1 MTEKIIKLFI
11 FGDSIGYGQLVSHH
25 KTWAAKLSE
34 KLSKSIRENSFVIQN
49 ASVNGNTTRQ
59 ALERMSYDVTSHSPD
74 ILIVQFGMND
84 CNYWASDFGS
94 PRVSKNAFSAN
105 LIEIIEKALN
115 CNVRH
120 IFLNTNHPSLK
131 TGIEHIEGL
140 THTDSNREYNEVIR
154 KTFNEVISHFPI
166 TLIDIEGEFEKEL
179 NTNMKMKLND
189 LLLQDGIH
197 LSEEGHNLYFKII
210 EPIML
215 NQIKRISS

>member
-1 MTEKIIKLFI
+1 M
-11 FGDSIGYGQLVSHH
+11 
-25 KTWAAKLSE
+25 
-34 KLSKSIRENSFVIQN
+34 
-49 ASVNGNTTRQ
+49 
-59 ALERMSYDVTSHSPD
+59 
-74 ILIVQFGMND
+74 
-84 CNYWASDFGS
+84 
-94 PRVSKNAFSAN
+94 
-105 LIEIIEKALN
+105 IEIIEKALN

-197 LSEEGHNLYFKII
+197 LSEEGHNLYFRII